1 MEYIPQIMLG
11 VTILSAVW
19 GHALWLSNRFAG
31 ISKEMDVRFERI
43 FGAINEKLEYHERH
57 DDKRFN
63 DITNGLWEIRLQ
75 NAVSS
80 RIYARKKKEDVISR
94 EGGPSEG
101 V

>member
-31 ISKEMDVRFERI
+31 ISKEMDIRFERI

-75 NAVSS
+75 NALQTGRVS
-80 RIYARKKKEDVISR
+80 IKKTEGLEPR
-94 EGGPSEG
+94 EGGPPEG
-101 V
+101 M